1 MPRSVQITKE
11 KILTAA
17 LDVLI
22 RDGYLAVNIK
32 SIAKELKCS
41 TQPIAWQFGNMD
53 NMREALTQEAVAYAN
68 QKMMPSSTNCIEA
81 FWQIGYAY
89 INLAF
94 DTPNLFRFVYM
105 GESKNYCRGG
115 FNSILTDKGNA
126 VLIEGLCQYL
136 DVTKE
141 QADILFQRMIVYTH
155 GIVSLVVAG
164 IFNRES
170 FWFGFAF
177 SYGYSFRYR
186 GYYVK
191 YNRGINFYEKDFS
204 KKGKKENANVIF
216 HIMCNNFAD
225 FFNRCIFSY
234 L

>member
-17 LDVLI
+17 LDILI
-22 RDGYLAVNIK
+22 RDGYSTVNIK

-53 NMREALTQEAVAYAN
+53 NMREALTQEAVIYAN
-68 QKMMPSSTNCIEA
+68 QKMMPTSTNCIEA

-115 FNSILTDKGNA
+115 FNSILTDRGNA
-126 VLIEGLCQYL
+126 VLIDQLYQYL
-136 DVTKE
+136 NISKE
-141 QADILFQRMIVYTH
+141 QADMLFQRMIVYTH

-164 IFNRES
+164 VLNCTKEQV
-170 FWFGFAF
+170 
-177 SYGYSFRYR
+177 YSI
-186 GYYVK
+186 VK
-191 YNRGINFYEKDFS
+191 Y
-204 KKGKKENANVIF
+204 
-216 HIMCNNFAD
+216 FASD
-225 FFNRCIFSY
+225 LLSLTGADLDIQAIISNIAEV
-234 L
+234 

>member
-22 RDGYLAVNIK
+22 REGYSAVSIK
-32 SIAKELKCS
+32 SIARELNCS

-53 NMREALTQEAVAYAN
+53 NMREALTKEAVAYAN
-68 QKMMPSSTNCIEA
+68 QKMMPTSTNCIEA
-81 FWQIGYAY
+81 FSQIGYGY

-126 VLIEGLCQYL
+126 VLIDKLYQYL
-136 DVTKE
+136 NISKE
-141 QADILFQRMIVYTH
+141 QADMLFQRMIVYTH
-155 GIVSLVVAG
+155 GMVSLVVAG
-164 IFNRES
+164 VLNCTKEQVYSIVKN
-170 FWFGFAF
+170 FGLDLLSLTDTALDIRAAI
-177 SYGYSFRYR
+177 SNITE
-186 GYYVK
+186 V
-191 YNRGINFYEKDFS
+191 
-204 KKGKKENANVIF
+204 
-216 HIMCNNFAD
+216 
-225 FFNRCIFSY
+225 
-234 L
+234 

>member
-11 KILTAA
+11 KILKAA
-17 LDVLI
+17 LDILI
-22 RDGYLAVNIK
+22 RDGYSTVNIK

-68 QKMMPSSTNCIEA
+68 QKMMPTSTNCIEA

-105 GESKNYCRGG
+105 GESRDYCRGG
-115 FNSILTDKGNA
+115 FDSILTDRGNA
-126 VLIEGLCQYL
+126 VLIDKLYQYL
-136 DVTKE
+136 NISRE
-141 QADILFQRMIVYTH
+141 QTDILFQRMIVYTH

-164 IFNRES
+164 VLNCTREQVCS
-170 FWFGFAF
+170 IVKEFGSDLLSLTGANLDIQAF
-177 SYGYSFRYR
+177 ISSITE
-186 GYYVK
+186 V
-191 YNRGINFYEKDFS
+191 
-204 KKGKKENANVIF
+204 
-216 HIMCNNFAD
+216 
-225 FFNRCIFSY
+225 
-234 L
+234 

>member
-22 RDGYLAVNIK
+22 REGYSAVSIK
-32 SIAKELKCS
+32 SIARELNCS

-53 NMREALTQEAVAYAN
+53 NMREALTMEAVTCAN
-68 QKMMPSSTNCIEA
+68 KKMMPASTDCIEA
-81 FWQIGYAY
+81 FWQIGYGY

-126 VLIEGLCQYL
+126 VLIDKLYPYL
-136 DVTKE
+136 NISRE
-141 QADILFQRMIVYTH
+141 QAEMLFQRMIVYTH
-155 GIVSLVVAG
+155 GMVSLVVAG
-164 IFNRES
+164 VLNCTKEQV
-170 FWFGFAF
+170 
-177 SYGYSFRYR
+177 YSI
-186 GYYVK
+186 V
-191 YNRGINFYEKDFS
+191 KDFGS
-204 KKGKKENANVIF
+204 DLLSLTDTALDIGTVMSNITEV
-216 HIMCNNFAD
+216 
-225 FFNRCIFSY
+225 
-234 L
+234 

>member
-17 LDVLI
+17 IDILI
-22 RDGYLAVNIK
+22 RDGYYAVNIK

-41 TQPIAWQFGNMD
+41 TQPIAWQYGNMD
-53 NMREALTQEAVAYAN
+53 NMREALTQEAVIYAN
-68 QKMMPSSTNCIEA
+68 QKMMPTSTNCIEA

-126 VLIEGLCQYL
+126 ALIDKLHQYL
-136 DVTKE
+136 NISRE
-141 QADILFQRMIVYTH
+141 QADMLFQRMLVYTH

-164 IFNRES
+164 VLNCTKEQV
-170 FWFGFAF
+170 
-177 SYGYSFRYR
+177 YSI
-186 GYYVK
+186 V
-191 YNRGINFYEKDFS
+191 KDF
-204 KKGKKENANVIF
+204 A
-216 HIMCNNFAD
+216 AD
-225 FFNRCIFSY
+225 LFS
-234 L
+234 LTDVDLDIPSIISNITEV

>member
-22 RDGYLAVNIK
+22 REGYSAVSIK
-32 SIAKELKCS
+32 SIARELNCS

-53 NMREALTQEAVAYAN
+53 NMREALTMEAVTYAN
-68 QKMMPSSTNCIEA
+68 KKMMPTSTDCIEA
-81 FWQIGYAY
+81 FWQIGYGY

-126 VLIEGLCQYL
+126 VLIDKLYPYL
-136 DVTKE
+136 NISRE
-141 QADILFQRMIVYTH
+141 QAEMLFQRMIVYTH
-155 GIVSLVVAG
+155 GMVSLVVAG
-164 IFNRES
+164 VLNCTKEQVYSIVKN
-170 FWFGFAF
+170 FGLDLLSLTDTALDI
-177 SYGYSFRYR
+177 R
-186 GYYVK
+186 
-191 YNRGINFYEKDFS
+191 
-204 KKGKKENANVIF
+204 AVISN
-216 HIMCNNFAD
+216 ITEV
-225 FFNRCIFSY
+225 
-234 L
+234 

>member
-11 KILTAA
+11 KILAA
-17 LDVLI
+17 AIDILI
-22 RDGYLAVNIK
+22 RDGYYAVNIK

-41 TQPIAWQFGNMD
+41 TQPIAWQYGNMD
-53 NMREALTQEAVAYAN
+53 NMREALTQEAVIYAN
-68 QKMMPSSTNCIEA
+68 QKMMPTSTNCIEA

-126 VLIEGLCQYL
+126 VLIDKLYQYL
-136 DVTKE
+136 DISKE
-141 QADILFQRMIVYTH
+141 QADMLFQRMLVYTH

-164 IFNRES
+164 VLNCTKEQV
-170 FWFGFAF
+170 
-177 SYGYSFRYR
+177 YSI
-186 GYYVK
+186 V
-191 YNRGINFYEKDFS
+191 KDF
-204 KKGKKENANVIF
+204 A
-216 HIMCNNFAD
+216 AD
-225 FFNRCIFSY
+225 LFS
-234 L
+234 LTDVDLDIPSIISNITEV

>member
-53 NMREALTQEAVAYAN
+53 NMREALTKEAVAYAN
-68 QKMMPSSTNCIEA
+68 QKMMPTSTNCIEA
-81 FWQIGYAY
+81 FWQVGYAY

-115 FNSILTDKGNA
+115 FDSILTDSGNA
-126 VLIEGLCQYL
+126 VLIDKLCKYL
-136 DVTKE
+136 DISRK
-141 QADILFQRMIVYTH
+141 QADMLLQRMIVYTH

-164 IFNRES
+164 VLNCTKEQVYSIVKE
-170 FWFGFAF
+170 FGSDLLSLMGTALDIEAVM
-177 SYGYSFRYR
+177 SNIIE
-186 GYYVK
+186 V
-191 YNRGINFYEKDFS
+191 
-204 KKGKKENANVIF
+204 
-216 HIMCNNFAD
+216 
-225 FFNRCIFSY
+225 
-234 L
+234 

>member
-17 LDVLI
+17 LDILI
-22 RDGYLAVNIK
+22 RDGYSTVNIK

-53 NMREALTQEAVAYAN
+53 NMREALTQEAVIYAN
-68 QKMMPSSTNCIEA
+68 QKMMPTSTNCIEA

-115 FNSILTDKGNA
+115 FNSILTDRGNA
-126 VLIEGLCQYL
+126 VLIDQLYQYL
-136 DVTKE
+136 NISKE
-141 QADILFQRMIVYTH
+141 QADMLFQRMIVYTH

-164 IFNRES
+164 VLNCTKEQV
-170 FWFGFAF
+170 
-177 SYGYSFRYR
+177 YSI
-186 GYYVK
+186 V
-191 YNRGINFYEKDFS
+191 KDFAS
-204 KKGKKENANVIF
+204 DLLSLTG
-216 HIMCNNFAD
+216 AD
-225 FFNRCIFSY
+225 LDIQAIISNIAEV
-234 L
+234 

>member
-22 RDGYLAVNIK
+22 REGYSAVSIK
-32 SIAKELKCS
+32 SIARELNCS

-53 NMREALTQEAVAYAN
+53 NMREALTKEAVTYAN
-68 QKMMPSSTNCIEA
+68 KKMMPTSTDCIEA
-81 FWQIGYAY
+81 FWQIGYGY

-126 VLIEGLCQYL
+126 VLIDKLYPYL
-136 DVTKE
+136 NISRE
-141 QADILFQRMIVYTH
+141 QAEVLFQRMIVYTH
-155 GIVSLVVAG
+155 GMVSLVVAG
-164 IFNRES
+164 VLNCTKEQV
-170 FWFGFAF
+170 
-177 SYGYSFRYR
+177 YSI
-186 GYYVK
+186 V
-191 YNRGINFYEKDFS
+191 KDFGS
-204 KKGKKENANVIF
+204 DLLSLTDTALDIGTVMSNITEV
-216 HIMCNNFAD
+216 
-225 FFNRCIFSY
+225 
-234 L
+234 

>member
-22 RDGYLAVNIK
+22 REGYSAVSIK
-32 SIAKELKCS
+32 SIARELNCS

-68 QKMMPSSTNCIEA
+68 QKMMPTSTNCIEA
-81 FWQIGYAY
+81 FWQVGYAY

-126 VLIEGLCQYL
+126 VLIDKLYQYL
-136 DVTKE
+136 NISKE
-141 QADILFQRMIVYTH
+141 QADMLFQRMIVYTH

-164 IFNRES
+164 VLNCTKEQVYSIVKE
-170 FWFGFAF
+170 FGLDLLSLTGTALDIEAVM
-177 SYGYSFRYR
+177 SNIIE
-186 GYYVK
+186 V
-191 YNRGINFYEKDFS
+191 
-204 KKGKKENANVIF
+204 
-216 HIMCNNFAD
+216 
-225 FFNRCIFSY
+225 
-234 L
+234 

>member
-53 NMREALTQEAVAYAN
+53 NMREALTKEAVAYAN
-68 QKMMPSSTNCIEA
+68 QKMMPTSTNCIET
-81 FWQIGYAY
+81 FWQVGYAY

-115 FNSILTDKGNA
+115 FDSILTDSGNA
-126 VLIEGLCQYL
+126 VVIDKLCKYL
-136 DVTKE
+136 DISRK
-141 QADILFQRMIVYTH
+141 QADMLLQRMIVYTH

-164 IFNRES
+164 VLNCTKEQVYSIVKE
-170 FWFGFAF
+170 FGSDLLSLTGTALDIEAVM
-177 SYGYSFRYR
+177 SNIIK
-186 GYYVK
+186 V
-191 YNRGINFYEKDFS
+191 
-204 KKGKKENANVIF
+204 
-216 HIMCNNFAD
+216 
-225 FFNRCIFSY
+225 
-234 L
+234 

>member
-11 KILTAA
+11 KILAA
-17 LDVLI
+17 AIDILI
-22 RDGYLAVNIK
+22 RDGYYAVNIK

-41 TQPIAWQFGNMD
+41 TQPIAWQYGNMD
-53 NMREALTQEAVAYAN
+53 NMREALTQEAVIYAN
-68 QKMMPSSTNCIEA
+68 QKMMPTSTNCIEA

-126 VLIEGLCQYL
+126 ALIDKLYQYL
-136 DVTKE
+136 NISRE
-141 QADILFQRMIVYTH
+141 QADMLFQRMLVYTH

-164 IFNRES
+164 VLNCTKEQVYLI
-170 FWFGFAF
+170 
-177 SYGYSFRYR
+177 
-186 GYYVK
+186 V
-191 YNRGINFYEKDFS
+191 KDF
-204 KKGKKENANVIF
+204 A
-216 HIMCNNFAD
+216 AD
-225 FFNRCIFSY
+225 LFS
-234 L
+234 LTGVDLDIPSIISNITEV

>member
-11 KILTAA
+11 KILAA
-17 LDVLI
+17 AIDILI
-22 RDGYLAVNIK
+22 RDGYYAVNIK

-41 TQPIAWQFGNMD
+41 TQPIAWQYGNMD
-53 NMREALTQEAVAYAN
+53 NMREVLTQEAVIYAN
-68 QKMMPSSTNCIEA
+68 QKMMPTSTNCIEA

-126 VLIEGLCQYL
+126 ALIDKLYQYL
-136 DVTKE
+136 NISRE
-141 QADILFQRMIVYTH
+141 QADMLFQRMLVYTH

-164 IFNRES
+164 VLNCSKEQV
-170 FWFGFAF
+170 
-177 SYGYSFRYR
+177 YSI
-186 GYYVK
+186 V
-191 YNRGINFYEKDFS
+191 KDF
-204 KKGKKENANVIF
+204 A
-216 HIMCNNFAD
+216 AD
-225 FFNRCIFSY
+225 LFS
-234 L
+234 LTGVDLDIPSIISNITEV

>member
-22 RDGYLAVNIK
+22 REGYSAVSIK
-32 SIAKELKCS
+32 SIARELNCS

-53 NMREALTQEAVAYAN
+53 NMREALTMEAVTYAN
-68 QKMMPSSTNCIEA
+68 KKMMPTSTDCIEA
-81 FWQIGYAY
+81 FWQIGYGY

-126 VLIEGLCQYL
+126 VLIDKLYPYL
-136 DVTKE
+136 NISRE
-141 QADILFQRMIVYTH
+141 QAEMLFQRMIVYTH
-155 GIVSLVVAG
+155 GMVSLVVAG
-164 IFNRES
+164 VLNCTKEQVYSIVKN
-170 FWFGFAF
+170 FGLDLLSLTDTALDIRAAI
-177 SYGYSFRYR
+177 SNITE
-186 GYYVK
+186 V
-191 YNRGINFYEKDFS
+191 
-204 KKGKKENANVIF
+204 
-216 HIMCNNFAD
+216 
-225 FFNRCIFSY
+225 
-234 L
+234 

>member
-22 RDGYLAVNIK
+22 REGYSAVSIK
-32 SIAKELKCS
+32 SIARELNCS

-53 NMREALTQEAVAYAN
+53 NMREALTMEAVTYAN
-68 QKMMPSSTNCIEA
+68 KKMMPTSMDCIEA
-81 FWQIGYAY
+81 FWQIGYGY

-126 VLIEGLCQYL
+126 VLIDKLYPYL
-136 DVTKE
+136 NISRE
-141 QADILFQRMIVYTH
+141 QAEMLFQRMIVYTH
-155 GIVSLVVAG
+155 GMVSLVVAG
-164 IFNRES
+164 VLNCTKEQV
-170 FWFGFAF
+170 
-177 SYGYSFRYR
+177 YSI
-186 GYYVK
+186 V
-191 YNRGINFYEKDFS
+191 KDFGS
-204 KKGKKENANVIF
+204 DLLSLTDTALDIGTVMSNITEV
-216 HIMCNNFAD
+216 
-225 FFNRCIFSY
+225 
-234 L
+234 

>member
-22 RDGYLAVNIK
+22 REGYSAVSIK
-32 SIAKELKCS
+32 SIARELNCS

-53 NMREALTQEAVAYAN
+53 NMREALTKEAVAYAN
-68 QKMMPSSTNCIEA
+68 QKMMPTSTNCIEA
-81 FWQIGYAY
+81 FWQIGYGY

-126 VLIEGLCQYL
+126 VLIDKLYQYL
-136 DVTKE
+136 NISKE
-141 QADILFQRMIVYTH
+141 QADMLFQRMIVYTH
-155 GIVSLVVAG
+155 GMVSLVVAG
-164 IFNRES
+164 VLNCTKEQVYSIVKN
-170 FWFGFAF
+170 FGLDLLSLTDTALDI
-177 SYGYSFRYR
+177 R
-186 GYYVK
+186 
-191 YNRGINFYEKDFS
+191 
-204 KKGKKENANVIF
+204 AVISN
-216 HIMCNNFAD
+216 ITEV
-225 FFNRCIFSY
+225 
-234 L
+234 

>member
-22 RDGYLAVNIK
+22 REGYSAVSIK
-32 SIAKELKCS
+32 SIARELNCS

-53 NMREALTQEAVAYAN
+53 NMREALTKEAVTYAN
-68 QKMMPSSTNCIEA
+68 KKMMPTSTDCIEA
-81 FWQIGYAY
+81 FWQIGYGY

-126 VLIEGLCQYL
+126 VLIDKLYPYL
-136 DVTKE
+136 NISKE
-141 QADILFQRMIVYTH
+141 QADMLFQRMIVYTH

-164 IFNRES
+164 VLNCTKEQVYSIVKE
-170 FWFGFAF
+170 FGSDLLSLTGTALDIGAVM
-177 SYGYSFRYR
+177 SNIAE
-186 GYYVK
+186 V
-191 YNRGINFYEKDFS
+191 
-204 KKGKKENANVIF
+204 
-216 HIMCNNFAD
+216 
-225 FFNRCIFSY
+225 
-234 L
+234 

>member
-22 RDGYLAVNIK
+22 REGYSAVSIK
-32 SIAKELKCS
+32 SIARELNCS

-53 NMREALTQEAVAYAN
+53 NMREALTKEAVAYAN
-68 QKMMPSSTNCIEA
+68 QKMMPTSTNCIEA
-81 FWQIGYAY
+81 FWQIGYGY

-126 VLIEGLCQYL
+126 VLIDKLYQYL
-136 DVTKE
+136 NISKE
-141 QADILFQRMIVYTH
+141 QADMLFQRMIVYTH
-155 GIVSLVVAG
+155 GMVSLVVAG
-164 IFNRES
+164 VLNCTKEQVYSIVKN
-170 FWFGFAF
+170 FGLDLLSLTDTVLDIRA
-177 SYGYSFRYR
+177 
-186 GYYVK
+186 
-191 YNRGINFYEKDFS
+191 
-204 KKGKKENANVIF
+204 VISN
-216 HIMCNNFAD
+216 ITEV
-225 FFNRCIFSY
+225 
-234 L
+234 